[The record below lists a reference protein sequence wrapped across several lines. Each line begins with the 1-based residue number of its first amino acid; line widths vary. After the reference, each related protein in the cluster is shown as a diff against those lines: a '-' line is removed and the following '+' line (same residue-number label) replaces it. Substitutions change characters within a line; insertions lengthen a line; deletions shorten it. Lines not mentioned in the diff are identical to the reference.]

1 MRRACT
7 MRARDKQL
15 SLGSRTHIMGVVN
28 ATPDS
33 FFDGGRFL
41 EPSQAIDRCLE
52 LVESGADILDLGG
65 ASSRPGAKPISG
77 EEELD
82 RILPVL
88 EVVRK
93 VVSLPISIDTYRA
106 VVAEEALREGADII
120 NDISAFRFDSE
131 LPGIVRRW
139 DAGVILMHMRGT
151 SQTMHRIAPSKD
163 ILEEVIADL
172 QIAVDKAMKS
182 GISKGKIMIDPGIGF
197 GKTLENNCKI
207 LNQLSRLDSFN
218 LPIVVGTSRKSFI
231 GDLLDLPVQDRL
243 LGSAA
248 SVVVSIMRGAHIVR
262 VHDVEEMCQVAQIT
276 DAVATEGSLQ

>member
-1 MRRACT
+1 

-15 SLGSRTHIMGVVN
+15 SLGRRTHIMGVVN

-52 LVESGADILDLGG
+52 LVESGVDILDLGG

-231 GDLLDLPVQDRL
+231 GEILDLPVQDRL

-248 SVVVSIMRGAHIVR
+248 SVAVSIMRGAHIVR

>member
-1 MRRACT
+1 